1 MSPKRIARALGAVG
15 AVALCVIVI
24 VTVRVVRHRS
34 VRRAF
39 ENAAGLLP
47 DSLLHAHN
55 FHWTQMKGSQNQ
67 WVLKAKDASYAADK
81 TSLVLSGVDLAMTTA
96 TDGKRFE
103 LVADHALLH
112 LNGNHIST
120 ANLDGGIVV
129 HYGDYVISTEK
140 AIFAPDTDQLTA
152 PGAVKIEGQGLTLTG
167 VGLSGHPKAEVFQL
181 LNQVST
187 EITPGH
193 KGASSKLS

>member
-1 MSPKRIARALGAVG
+1 MSPKRIARTLGAVG

-34 VRRAF
+34 VRNGF
-39 ENAAGLLP
+39 QNAAGLLP

-67 WVLKAKDASYAADK
+67 WVLRAKDASYASDK
-81 TSLVLSGVDLAMTTA
+81 TSLVLSGVDLMMTA
-96 TDGKRFE
+96 TDGKRTE
-103 LVADHALLH
+103 LVANEAHLK

-120 ANLDGGIVV
+120 ANLAGGIVV

-140 AIFAPDTDQLTA
+140 AVFTPDIDQIEA
-152 PGAVKIEGQGLTLTG
+152 PGAVKIEGNGLTITG
-167 VGLSGHPKAEVFQL
+167 VGMTGHPKAEVFQV

-187 EITPGH
+187 EISPRHT
-193 KGASSKLS
+193 GASSKLS

>member
-1 MSPKRIARALGAVG
+1 MSPKRIARALAAVG
-15 AVALCVIVI
+15 AVALCVIAI
-24 VTVRVVRHRS
+24 VTVRVVRGRS
-34 VRRAF
+34 VRQAF
-39 ENAAGLLP
+39 ENAAGLMP

-81 TSLVLSGVDLAMTTA
+81 TSLVLSGVDLAMRA
-96 TDGKRFE
+96 ADGKQFE
-103 LVADHALLH
+103 LVADHALLR
-112 LNGNHIST
+112 LNGNHVST
-120 ANLDGGIVV
+120 ADLDGGIVV
-129 HYGDYVISTEK
+129 HYGDYVISTDK
-140 AIFAPDTDQLTA
+140 AVFAPDADQITA

-167 VGLSGHPKAEVFQL
+167 IGLKGHPKAEVFQL

-193 KGASSKLS
+193 KGASTKLS